1 MLSLGTSST
10 RTSLEDSFT
19 LFREVEGEES
29 QRRTTKHTGKRKGRK
44 RRRKKKKEKEK
55 YCKEQMVDYPANV
68 LLPSVLDSFPT
79 SIILKDGS
87 LATRK
92 VLVIDE
98 PGSGIAPSGQ
108 VCTWSGDRQS
118 SNSLLTQFLQV
129 LDLNLGP
136 KYRSVSATLYGNTRS
151 WTENKLEE
159 MQTMGLVYVGY
170 FQGGSPLM
178 YLSFLL
184 TDEPDFL
191 PDPVKV
197 VYLYEIQLLPQV
209 QGQRLGTQ
217 MLQVCLKNTV
227 YSLSRLDPLLKGIEL
242 TVFSDNKAALH
253 LYYSIGMVLA
263 PGSPTDE
270 IATSQ
275 RRTRYYTTDLQTVSR
290 PDYYLMFLPV

>member
-1 MLSLGTSST
+1 
-10 RTSLEDSFT
+10 
-19 LFREVEGEES
+19 
-29 QRRTTKHTGKRKGRK
+29 
-44 RRRKKKKEKEK
+44 
-55 YCKEQMVDYPANV
+55 MVDYAANV
-68 LLPSVLDSFPT
+68 LLPYVLDSFPT
-79 SIILKDGS
+79 SITLKDGS

-98 PGSGIAPSGQ
+98 PSSGIAPSGQ

-118 SNSLLTQFLQV
+118 SNSLLIQFLKV
-129 LDLNLGP
+129 LDLNLGS

-159 MQTMGLVYVGY
+159 MQTIGLVYVGY
-170 FQGGSPLM
+170 FQGGSPLI

-197 VYLYEIQLLPQV
+197 VYLYEIQLLPEV

-217 MLQVCLKNTV
+217 MLQVHLKNTV
-227 YSLSRLDPLLKGIEL
+227 YSLSRLNPLLKGIEL
-242 TVFSDNKAALH
+242 TVFSDNEAALH

-275 RRTRYYTTDLQTVSR
+275 RRTRHSTTDLQTVSR